1 MRTAVVL
8 ALCAVQAA
16 LICILLIERRKRLRT
31 HTANIRN
38 IEEKQRNENQL
49 VESLLFIERMA
60 EAMPCV
66 LFVYDLIERRNVYV
80 NRRSALVIGYSAE
93 EVVEMGDAFLTKLLH
108 PDDLASL
115 AQLNQAYKDRP
126 SGSVFENV
134 FRLKHKNGD
143 WRWVHRCATVLA
155 TTPEGQPR
163 QLIGTATDITDLVR
177 TQDELEQLSSR
188 LASVLEVE
196 RCRIAL
202 DLHDTTAQNLFAMK
216 MNLANIKKDSNG
228 LPEKVRDALEECQQ
242 LCEQS
247 LQEVR
252 SLSYLLHPPRLEQLG
267 FEAAL
272 RWYIERLNE
281 RGGVHAELEISGL
294 KDRLPLDIE
303 TALFHV
309 AQEALVNV
317 VRHSRAKRAV
327 VRFDI
332 QDHHAVLQVVDFG
345 RGMRNASAAA
355 AVVIDGEQGPGV
367 GIRSMQQRAQKAG
380 GALEILSGDNGT
392 TVTATIPLAGS

>member
-31 HTANIRN
+31 QTANIRN

-49 VESLLFIERMA
+49 KESRLFIERMA
-60 EAMPCV
+60 DTMPCV

-93 EVVEMGDAFLTKLLH
+93 EVIEMGESFLTKLMH

-115 AQLNQAYKDRP
+115 VQLNQAYKDRP

-134 FRLKHKNGD
+134 FRLRHKNGE

-155 TTPEGQPR
+155 TTPDGQPR
-163 QLIGTATDITDLVR
+163 QLIGTATDITDLV
-177 TQDELEQLSSR
+177 TTHEELEQLSAR
-188 LASVLEVE
+188 LVNVLEVE
-196 RCRIAL
+196 RRRIAL

-216 MNLANIKKDSNG
+216 MNLENIKNSSV
-228 LPEKVRDALEECQQ
+228 LPEKVRHALEECQL

-272 RWYIERLNE
+272 RWYIDGLIKH
-281 RGGVHAELEISGL
+281 GVNVELESSGT
-294 KDRLPLDIE
+294 KDRLPLGVE
-303 TALFHV
+303 TALFYV
-309 AQEALVNV
+309 AQESLVNV
-317 VRHSRAKRAV
+317 VRHSRSARAV
-327 VRFDI
+327 VRFEIEDN
-332 QDHHAVLQVVDFG
+332 QTVLQIIDFG
-345 RGMRNASAAA
+345 RGMRDDSAAES
-355 AVVIDGEQGPGV
+355 IHGEQAKGV
-367 GIRSMQQRAQKAG
+367 GIRGMQERVQKVG
-380 GALEILSGDNGT
+380 GALEILSGNNGT
-392 TVTATIPLAGS
+392 TVTATIPLARS